1 MGLTFHDWR
10 PLESF
15 DSLANLKPGDE
26 IYIYDPVCEPPVF
39 LALFK
44 GLSRDRKTQ
53 QIQGITYAIAPEEKV
68 EVIANRYRKFRSP
81 VPLPGYAPRNR
92 VGASRTLDI
101 DYMHELTGYDS

>member
-15 DSLANLKPGDE
+15 DSLANLKPGAE
-26 IYIYDPVCEPPVF
+26 VYIYDPLCDPPVF
-39 LALFK
+39 RAFFK

-53 QIQGITYAIAPEEKV
+53 QIQGITYEAAPEEKV
-68 EVIANRYRKFRSP
+68 EVIANRYRKFGLAP
-81 VPLPGYAPRNR
+81 VPGYAPRNR

-101 DYMHELTGYDS
+101 DYMHELREYDS